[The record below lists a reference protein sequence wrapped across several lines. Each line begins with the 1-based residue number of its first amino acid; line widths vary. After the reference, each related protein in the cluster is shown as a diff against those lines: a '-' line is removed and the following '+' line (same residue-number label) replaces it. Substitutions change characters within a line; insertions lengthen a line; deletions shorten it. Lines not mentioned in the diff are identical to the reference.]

1 MTEITVSAEAAP
13 PDTTP
18 LSMDDAMGLLTGV
31 EPAGDDDEAADG
43 AADTDTSPE
52 EEDDSEGDAT
62 LDGDVDEEEDDEG
75 DVEPET
81 PAIEPPASWSREEQE
96 AFSKLPPEVQAT
108 LARRESDRE
117 KAFGR
122 KAEQLAADRKAAD
135 ARIADMQ
142 AQYEQA
148 LSYFSQGI
156 DTAEAEPDWARLA
169 EDDPFGYIEKRAK
182 WDAKQ
187 TKLANLRVEQERM
200 TAHRQAQAAEEFQ
213 TYRSQQAE
221 KLVSII
227 PEYNNQK
234 VVAKERD
241 GLVKHATETLG
252 YAQEELAALLWDA
265 RAVKVLRDSY
275 LLSRAKSVRAAATPT
290 NPSVQRPSST
300 RPDRSN
306 AKVESI
312 AKRFEKS
319 GSLEDALALYSNTK
333 SSRR

>member
-1 MTEITVSAEAAP
+1 MTEMTPSAEAAP
-13 PDTTP
+13 QDNSP
-18 LSMDDAMGLLTGV
+18 LSMDDALGLLTGS
-31 EPAGDDDEAADG
+31 EPSEDDETEAADD
-43 AADTDTSPE
+43 AAEQDTSH

-62 LDGDVDEEEDDEG
+62 LDGDADEEEDDG
-75 DVEPET
+75 DVEPAE
-81 PAIEPPASWSREEQE
+81 PAIDPPASWSREEKE
-96 AFSKLPPEVQAT
+96 AFASLPPEVQAT
-108 LARRESDRE
+108 LARRESERD
-117 KAFGR
+117 KAFQT
-122 KAEQLAADRKAAD
+122 KAQQLAEDRKAAD
-135 ARIADMQ
+135 ARIQAMQ

-156 DTAEAEPDWARLA
+156 DTAEPEPDWAQLA
-169 EDDPFGYIEKRAK
+169 VDDPFGYIEKRAK
-182 WDAKQ
+182 WDQKQ
-187 TKLANLRVEQERM
+187 TKLATLRAEQERM

-227 PEYNNQK
+227 PEYRDSK

-241 GLVKHATETLG
+241 GLVKHATDSLG
-252 YAQEELAALLWDA
+252 YTQEELAAVLWDA

-275 LLSRAKSVRAAATPT
+275 LLAQARSARAKATPST
-290 NPSVQRPSST
+290 PSVQRPSST

-312 AKRFEKS
+312 EKRFARS
-319 GSLEDALALYSNTK
+319 GSLEDALALYSTAK